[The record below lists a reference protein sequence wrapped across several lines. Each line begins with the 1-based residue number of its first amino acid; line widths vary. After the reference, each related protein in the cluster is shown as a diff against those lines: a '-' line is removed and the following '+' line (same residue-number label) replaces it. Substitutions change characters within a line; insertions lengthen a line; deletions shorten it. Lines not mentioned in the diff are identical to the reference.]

1 MNFKKFI
8 FIIIY
13 SIIFIGATSAV
24 ENKILFKVNNEIIT
38 SLDIFNELKYLK
50 IINEQFKDTEKKQ
63 AFEIAK
69 RSLIRGKI
77 KEIELK
83 RILKEIKIEDQFLN
97 NVLINYFKNYQI
109 KSISDFEN
117 YFLSM
122 DIDPN
127 SIKKK
132 ISIEV
137 LWNEFIFN
145 KYKKNIKINK
155 ADIIDNLEKN
165 TNQKEFFLSEILFN
179 VNENENLEEKY
190 DLIKDKIQKTNFSKT
205 ALMYS
210 ISETASK
217 GGELGWIKEI
227 SINKKIKDSLQ
238 KIGIGDHSNPILIP
252 GGFLI
257 LKIEDIR
264 ETDSNYDLN
273 DEVEKV
279 MKEKT
284 NEQLNQFS
292 NIYFNKIQKNIT
304 INEL

>member
-1 MNFKKFI
+1 
-8 FIIIY
+8 
-13 SIIFIGATSAV
+13 
-24 ENKILFKVNNEIIT
+24 
-38 SLDIFNELKYLK
+38 
-50 IINEQFKDTEKKQ
+50 
-63 AFEIAK
+63 
-69 RSLIRGKI
+69 
-77 KEIELK
+77 
-83 RILKEIKIEDQFLN
+83 
-97 NVLINYFKNYQI
+97 
-109 KSISDFEN
+109 
-117 YFLSM
+117 M

-165 TNQKEFFLSEILFN
+165 TNQKEFYLSEILFN

>member
-24 ENKILFKVNNEIIT
+24 ENKIIFKVNNEIIT